1 MHGNIHTLTMIGVQQ
16 MFFKKSRK
24 IKELEDLVRYYKR
37 RNVEQTNLVRV
48 LVNDLEKYKKRV
60 ADENR

>member
-1 MHGNIHTLTMIGVQQ
+1 

-37 RNVEQTNLVRV
+37 RNIEQTNLVRV